1 MGGQLQWTRR
11 QTAKV
16 RNIVHQVQI
25 KIGIFVVRTILCM
38 DALELDESHSVKEQA
53 HGKLLERELVKCLS
67 GFSSLKGRTVATGA
81 WGCGAFGG
89 DKDVKFGKMICL
101 SLPSLTISFQ

>member
-1 MGGQLQWTRR
+1 MG
-11 QTAKV
+11 TATSSPDKY
-16 RNIVHQVQI
+16 
-25 KIGIFVVRTILCM
+25 KTMCFVARTILCV
-38 DALELDESHSVKEQA
+38 DALELDERRSVKEQA

>member
-1 MGGQLQWTRR
+1 
-11 QTAKV
+11 
-16 RNIVHQVQI
+16 
-25 KIGIFVVRTILCM
+25 M

-67 GFSSLKGRTVATGA
+67 GFSSLEDRTVATGA

-89 DKDVKFGKMICL
+89 DKDVKFGKIRCL
-101 SLPSLTISFQ
+101 SIASLTNWRCHGTGSDGHENDDSSNLHTENHNNGN